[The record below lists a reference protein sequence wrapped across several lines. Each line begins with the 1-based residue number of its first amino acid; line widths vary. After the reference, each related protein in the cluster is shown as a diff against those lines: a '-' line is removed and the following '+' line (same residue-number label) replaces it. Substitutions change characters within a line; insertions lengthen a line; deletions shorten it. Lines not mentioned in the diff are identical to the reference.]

1 MWNLLAISEW
11 KLFQNNAK
19 HLTDSARGDVYIYI
33 YIYIYIHIHGLQKND
48 LSHEIFLFFFFF
60 FTYFLNANHFTGIA
74 RGEINRLR
82 AQPFIATTNNYLL
95 IIIRC
100 FLQRETL
107 LFWCN
112 MAFTWKAIYCFKL
125 IVNVITLTPQK
136 EDLFRLTLR
145 HNWCIKIKPALDL
158 MLFPL
163 TNILIILAH

>member
-1 MWNLLAISEW
+1 MKFTSNFW

-19 HLTDSARGDVYIYI
+19 HLTDSARGDIYIYI
-33 YIYIYIHIHGLQKND
+33 YIYIYIHTYTWTTKKW
-48 LSHEIFLFFFFF
+48 FFFFFFLFF
-60 FTYFLNANHFTGIA
+60 FTYFLNASNFTGIA

-82 AQPFIATTNNYLL
+82 AQPFIKTTNNYLL

-100 FLQRETL
+100 FLQRKTVW
-107 LFWCN
+107 FWCKL
-112 MAFTWKAIYCFKL
+112 AFTWKAIYCFKL

-145 HNWCIKIKPALDL
+145 HNRCIQIKPALDL

-163 TNILIILAH
+163 TNIWISLAH